1 MPVFARFWD
10 QTVPVRVLIQIRFLI
25 SWLSISAAGI
35 YGNSDDS
42 NPNHVNADN
51 NDEPHHQ
58 QHHRNNNDYIDDV
71 YEYHQHHYD
80 KHHCCYYH
88 YLSYLYSY
96 SYSIFFFFHSSSF
109 VLILEILTS
118 VIFNIAF
125 DIVIKSSNFH

>member
-1 MPVFARFWD
+1 MCECVPVFARFWD

-71 YEYHQHHYD
+71 YIINIMI
-80 KHHCCYYH
+80 
-88 YLSYLYSY
+88 
-96 SYSIFFFFHSSSF
+96 SIIVVIIIICLIFILILTFSSSF
-109 VLILEILTS
+109 ILILLFLFS
-118 VIFNIAF
+118 KF
-125 DIVIKSSNFH
+125 SLL